1 MRVFDRFGQGGHAR
15 LRVGGQV
22 GGDLIDHARRDQR
35 LVALD
40 VDHDGVGRQAQ
51 LHRDFGQAIGAGVVI
66 FTGQHHFGA
75 KAIAGLDDARVVGG
89 HHHPLGAAF
98 ARLFPDVLDHR
109 LAGDQQQRL
118 ARQAGGG
125 ITRWNDDGKG
135 CGHLSRRSSVVRVR
149 ASDSSITGMPSRIG

>member
-1 MRVFDRFGQGGHAR
+1 MGSQI
-15 LRVGGQV
+15 
-22 GGDLIDHARRDQR
+22 GGDLIDHARRNQR
-35 LVALD
+35 LVTLH
-40 VDHDGVGRQAQ
+40 VDHDRVGFKTQFR
-51 LHRDFGQAIGAGVVI
+51 RDFGQTIGAGIVI
-66 FTGQHHFGA
+66 LTGQHHFGT
-75 KAIAGLDDARVVGG
+75 KSLAGLDDARIVSRDD
-89 HHHPLGAAF
+89 HTAGAAF